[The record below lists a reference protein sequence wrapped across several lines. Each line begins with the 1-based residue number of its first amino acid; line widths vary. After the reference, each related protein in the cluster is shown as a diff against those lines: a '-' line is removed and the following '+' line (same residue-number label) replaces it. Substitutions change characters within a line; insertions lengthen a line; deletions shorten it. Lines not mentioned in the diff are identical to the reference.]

1 MGCFWF
7 HLNPSSFL
15 NALLTQA
22 TKPSSRCRTTSA
34 GGTSWNFPANL
45 GVWTAG
51 HVCVL
56 HITIAWIGISAG
68 GFLRKTGEQM
78 PSWTHNWLVILGHFR
93 AFLVLVASQLFG
105 RGNKHGICLAWH
117 VFFDPELSW
126 SSFWNIR
133 GNSEWRGYRVYAV
146 FFENTQGDWLKI
158 ARPFVLKPH
167 QGTFGF
173 WDSSRIKPICSRERL
188 GCGPS
193 WQRSLKARTGL

>member
-22 TKPSSRCRTTSA
+22 TKPSSRCRTTRA

-56 HITIAWIGISAG
+56 HITIAWIDISAG

-93 AFLVLVASQLFG
+93 AFLVLVASQLFC

-117 VFFDPELSW
+117 VFLILSCP
-126 SSFWNIR
+126 
-133 GNSEWRGYRVYAV
+133 GLL
-146 FFENTQGDWLKI
+146 FETYVGIVNDVAIESMQYFSRTHRETDSKLQDL
-158 ARPFVLKPH
+158 LC
-167 QGTFGF
+167 
-173 WDSSRIKPICSRERL
+173 SSRIKEHLVFGIQAASSLFAAERDLDVVLL
-188 GCGPS
+188 GKDP
-193 WQRSLKARTGL
+193 